1 MSCPLRRFDDVKMQT
16 PSRPTNTAAV
26 KELAD
31 RLAAM
36 NRERQKQDGMWLQ
49 EEPAV
54 HQQKLSFFPT
64 STRDGC
70 TTANQNQT
78 QRR

>member
-1 MSCPLRRFDDVKMQT
+1 MSCPLRRFDDVKLQT

-36 NRERQKQDGMWLQ
+36 NQERQKQDGMWLS
-49 EEPAV
+49 EEP
-54 HQQKLSFFPT
+54 QTEKPFFAS
-64 STRDGC
+64 STRDAAK
-70 TTANQNQT
+70 TENKKEK
-78 QRR
+78 R

>member
-26 KELAD
+26 KELTD

-49 EEPAV
+49 EEPTK
-54 HQQKLSFFPT
+54 QTFFT
-64 STRDGC
+64 ASTRDGC
-70 TTANQNQT
+70 TSANQNQA